1 MKVDAKGR
9 LAIPSNLLTPLTS
22 ASEFFI
28 TSEDGKSARIYP
40 MEVWSR
46 VEKELIAAHRPQ
58 SDRLLVRAKYFGQA
72 VTIDKQGRVLI
83 PVILRRTACIKGEVN
98 VFGYTKYLDVWDHG
112 KFVKNLKR
120 NSVTARDE
128 KTLRRLLDNQRP
140 ESSDRTLLA
149 RFTQQT
155 FNWE

>member
-1 MKVDAKGR
+1 VKVDSKGR
-9 LAIPSNLLTPLTS
+9 LTIPSNLLTSLSS

-40 MEVWSR
+40 MKVWSG
-46 VEKELIAAHRPQ
+46 VEKQLIAAHRPE

-83 PVILRRTACIKGEVN
+83 PVILRRTARIKGEVN
-98 VFGYTKYLDVWDHG
+98 VFGYSKYLDVWDHG

-120 NSVTARDE
+120 SSVTTRDE
-128 KTLRRLLDNQRP
+128 KTLRRLLDQ
-140 ESSDRTLLA
+140 SGH
-149 RFTQQT
+149 
-155 FNWE
+155 